1 MNRLAKSIHIISV
14 FAVIATANTVHSA
27 ETAAFNEVYIATH
40 DACSKMPSESLTH
53 HGLQW
58 DEYWAGKFPSPKMN
72 KLLGGLVRES
82 FSAANEDFNF
92 TRETGASFSLV
103 RSSDFLTALDQCYG
117 TDQLAKNEF
126 IRLVKQRDKAG
137 KTLAI
142 AGQAALLF
150 VGAGA
155 LLKLASVSRVAAR
168 TVGWGLTT
176 LGAYGFYQLY
186 QTRQQSLAQCE
197 KQSPNEDMGHCL
209 QASLRDFSEFSRKNK
224 RPDFSNSDVREFI
237 RLEIA
242 SLMKRR
248 AETSN
253 VDEIQ
258 KIDLMVKGQLEIQSN
273 LSPAN

>member
-1 MNRLAKSIHIISV
+1 MISV
-14 FAVIATANTVHSA
+14 FAVIATAKTVHSA
-27 ETAAFNEVYIATH
+27 EAAAFNEVYIATH

-82 FSAANEDFNF
+82 FHAANEDFNF
-92 TRETGASFSLV
+92 TQETGTSFSLV

-126 IRLVKQRDKAG
+126 IRLVKQRDKVG

-142 AGQAALLF
+142 AGRAAMLF

-176 LGAYGFYQLY
+176 LGAYGFYELY
-186 QTRQQSLAQCE
+186 QMRQQSLAQCE
-197 KQSPNEDMGHCL
+197 KQLPNDDLGHCL
-209 QASLRDFSEFSRKNK
+209 QTSLQDFSEFSQKNK
-224 RPDFSNSDVREFI
+224 RSNFTNSDVREFI
-237 RLEIA
+237 RIEIA

-248 AETSN
+248 AETTN
-253 VDEIQ
+253 PDEIR
-258 KIDLMVKGQLEIQSN
+258 KIDLMLKGQLQILSN